1 MKKSWSISI
10 ITALLLAACG
20 GGDPDVPGSGSA
32 SGAPTTKGSF
42 TAVVS
47 FGDSLSDVGAYTPA
61 TVIPGTNPPVYIGGK
76 FTTNSATGTVW
87 VENLA
92 TSLSLLV
99 TPAEVGFN
107 GQSVLCPS
115 AASPDP
121 AVANSCTGY
130 GQGGSRVTNPNGI
143 GHDPSTGNG
152 ALTVPMVTQI
162 AKHLARFASFK
173 PSDLIL
179 IYGGNNDVF
188 TQFSIFAA
196 TATQIQTDAAA
207 GKLTADQANAAL
219 FNAQT
224 AAQAQMK
231 SAAQEL
237 GGYVRDQILAKGG
250 KYVAVM
256 TLTDIADT
264 PFGSSVPASARPVL
278 TSLSQVFNLW
288 LRDSLT
294 NQPVQFIDT
303 YTLSKDVYA
312 NPAKYGIANNTTPAC
327 DVAKINAITGGAVT
341 SGSSLFCNS
350 TPGAPFNGLATGA
363 NVNTWQFA
371 DSVHPTTGGHKI
383 ISDAF
388 TAQLKSFGWL

>member
-1 MKKSWSISI
+1 MKRSWSISI

-20 GGDPDVPGSGSA
+20 GSDPDVPGSGSP

-143 GHDPSTGNG
+143 GHDPATGNG
-152 ALTVPMVTQI
+152 ALTVPMVAQI

-179 IYGGNNDVF
+179 VYGGNNDVF
-188 TQFSIFAA
+188 TQFGIFAA

-250 KYVAVM
+250 TYVAVM

-327 DVAKINAITGGAVT
+327 DVAKINAITGGAVI